1 LYGDDR
7 IAGLAPLTVERGEG
21 TTRVVLTAEPAPIE
35 VILTEEMSDPLLSQC
50 HARVA
55 GEVRIFRLASIVR
68 L

>member
-1 LYGDDR
+1 
-7 IAGLAPLTVERGEG
+7 LTVERGKG
-21 TTRVVLTAEPAPIE
+21 RTRVVLTAEPAPIE